1 MDQTF
6 LEQIERITT
15 ADDRYRPDAYAFLM
29 EALSFTQRR
38 LNRERHVTG
47 EELLNGIKEFAVRK
61 FGPFATM
68 IFERWGV
75 RSTEDFGHIVF
86 NLVEHGFLIKQDEDS
101 FDSFRNGYSLEEAFR
116 TGYRRQLE
124 QAARRVR

>member
-6 LEQIERITT
+6 LEQVERITT
-15 ADDRYRPDAYAFLM
+15 VDERYRPDAYAFMM

-38 LNRERHVTG
+38 FNRDRHVTG
-47 EELLNGIKEFAVRK
+47 EELLAGIKEFAVRK

-86 NLVEHGFLIKQDEDS
+86 NLIKHELLSKQDQDTFES
-101 FDSFRNGYSLEEAFR
+101 FCNGYDLDDEFR
-116 TGYRRQLE
+116 KGYRQQLE
-124 QAARRVR
+124 RAARRLR